1 MATTTD
7 CLANSVEWQRKA
19 LDELQRVK
27 PFGDDVPEEELACL
41 VAVAQDMYVS
51 AGTKIVDQKD
61 DLHYFTIFV
70 EGKAHVSRKDTQ
82 GNYFF
87 SKIMEAPAFMGE
99 VPLLS
104 GLHSNVTVIAQT
116 DIRGLLLDE
125 ESFWSGMSHCP
136 HLRSVILGEMRMRLM
151 GMQTQQ
157 TQQAKLAMLGTMT
170 AGLMHELNNPGAAAR
185 RAASQL
191 RDNLRHMH
199 EIARSFSEH
208 GHTEEQRAC
217 LTALQERALAVKKD
231 VCLSSLEQSDAEE
244 EMGAW
249 LDSHSITKA
258 WDIAP
263 VMVASGITTRDLDCL
278 ADVFQNSEL
287 TAPLEWLEA
296 TASSMQMVT
305 LVEESVARVTEL
317 AQSVKSYAHE
327 GQTGEQDVD
336 VNESIHATFVMMKH
350 KLREKNISVH
360 KEFGAMMPKV
370 HCVCSGLNQVWT
382 NLLDNAID
390 AVPPAGGLITIRTQ
404 RVGDEIQVTI
414 GDNGSGI
421 SAEDRDRIFDPFFT
435 TKAAGVGTG
444 LGLGI
449 VRRVLEG
456 YGGRLTLESVPGKT
470 EFTVH
475 LPAEQAK

>member
-1 MATTTD
+1 MATTAD
-7 CLANSVEWQRKA
+7 CLANSVGWQRAA
-19 LDELQRVK
+19 LDELQRIK
-27 PFGDDVPEEELACL
+27 PFGDNIPEEELACM
-41 VAVAQDMYVS
+41 VAVAQDMYVP
-51 AGTKIVDQKD
+51 AGTTIVDQED
-61 DLHYFTIFV
+61 DLHHFTIFTA
-70 EGKAHVSRKDTQ
+70 GRAHVSRKDVQ

-87 SKIMEAPAFMGE
+87 SKIVESPAFMGE

-104 GLHSNVTVIAQT
+104 GMHSNVTIVAET
-116 DIRGLLLDE
+116 DIRGLRLDE
-125 ESFWSGMSHCP
+125 ESFWSGMAHCP
-136 HLRSVILGEMRMRLM
+136 HLREVIIGEMRMRLM

-217 LTALQERALAVKKD
+217 LTALQERALAVKTD
-231 VCLSSLEQSDAEE
+231 RCLSSLEQSDAEE
-244 EMGAW
+244 EMGEW
-249 LDSHSITKA
+249 LESHNITKA
-258 WDIAP
+258 WEVAS
-263 VMVASGITTRDLDCL
+263 VMVASGIGTQDLDCL
-278 ADVFQNSEL
+278 ADVFQRSEL
-287 TAPLEWLEA
+287 AAPLEWLEA
-296 TASSMQMVT
+296 SASSMQMVT

-336 VNESIHATFVMMKH
+336 VNESIHATAVMMKH
-350 KLREKNISVH
+350 KMREKNISVH
-360 KEFGAMMPKV
+360 KEFGAKMPKV

-390 AVPPAGGLITIRTQ
+390 AVPEVGGVITVKTA

-421 SAEDRDRIFDPFFT
+421 SPEDRDRIFDPFFT

-456 YGGRLTLESVPGKT
+456 YGGRLTLESEPGKT

-475 LPAEQAK
+475 LPVESI